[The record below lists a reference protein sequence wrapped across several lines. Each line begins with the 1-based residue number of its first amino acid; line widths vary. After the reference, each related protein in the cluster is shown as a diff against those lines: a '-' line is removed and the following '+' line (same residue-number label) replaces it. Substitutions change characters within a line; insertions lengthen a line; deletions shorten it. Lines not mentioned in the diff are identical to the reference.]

1 MRGVASSKPCPPAVR
16 PERINRR
23 DEAMIVL
30 GADTHKRSHTIAAV
44 AAVSGE
50 LLGEQT
56 VQVGRRGFGALLRW
70 ARGLDGDRVWAL
82 EDCRQIC
89 GSLERFLIERGERV
103 VRIPTHLAAKARRS
117 ARQRG
122 KSDPIDALNVARAAL
137 QEGLDAFPAAQL
149 DGPELDLRLLVDHRE
164 RLVRHR
170 VELNST
176 LLWQLHDL
184 WPELQLPGGALFS
197 KKWST
202 RIARRLARAQQ
213 TMRVRIARDELRRLR
228 ELTGAINQL
237 EHEITALVGQIAPQ
251 LLAEPGF
258 GPLIAAKLVGEIAGA
273 QRFATAA
280 KLARAAGVAP
290 IPASS
295 GNTQRQRLDQGGNRQ
310 INAALHRVIVTRAR
324 CYPETRDY
332 IERRGREGK
341 TTRESIRCLK
351 RYLARR
357 VWRLLQPPLT
367 DQDISLPTIN
377 FLR

>member
-1 MRGVASSKPCPPAVR
+1 
-16 PERINRR
+16 
-23 DEAMIVL
+23 MIVL
-30 GADTHKRSHTIAAV
+30 GADTHKRSHTVAAV
-44 AAVSGE
+44 AAGTGE

-56 VQVGRRGFGALLRW
+56 VPVGRRGFGALLRW
-70 ARGLDGDRVWAL
+70 ARGLDEDRVWAL
-82 EDCRQIC
+82 EDCRHVS

-103 VRIPTHLAAKARRS
+103 LRIPTHLTTKARKS

-137 QEGLDAFPAAQL
+137 QEGLESFPAAHL

-176 LLWQLHDL
+176 LQWHLHDL
-184 WPELQLPGGALFS
+184 WPELRLPGGALFS

-202 RIARRLARAQQ
+202 RLGRRLARGEQ

-228 ELTGAINQL
+228 ELTQAINQL
-237 EHEITALVGQIAPQ
+237 EREITELVGQIAPQ
-251 LLAEPGF
+251 LLSEPGF

-273 QRFATAA
+273 QRFATPAR
-280 KLARAAGVAP
+280 LARAAGVAP

-295 GNTQRQRLDQGGNRQ
+295 GNTQRQRLDRGGNRQ

-324 CYPETRDY
+324 CHAQTRDY
-332 IERRGREGK
+332 IARRRSEGK
-341 TTRESIRCLK
+341 STREAIRCLK

-357 VWRLLQPPLT
+357 VWRLPQPT
-367 DQDISLPTIN
+367 DPSPDQAINTSIS
-377 FLR
+377 